1 MNRFFSWV
9 YTLLTNK
16 ILWLVIGFLTFG
28 LIVWFGGPFL
38 SIGQYQPLDS
48 TSARLTLILGIFTFW
63 VLRRLWRS
71 WRARD
76 TNRNFFAGLQP
87 KFDPKVEQNPIVK
100 ERFAKATAL
109 LREAKVG
116 GSGSLW
122 ARISGVNGNK
132 YIYELPWYMF
142 IGAPGSGKTTALL
155 NSGLTFTLSEKLGAG
170 PIQGVGGT
178 RHCDWM
184 FADEAVLV
192 DTAGRY
198 TMQDSDQD
206 NDSKEWGDFLTLLK
220 KYRPRQPING
230 VLVTVSVADL
240 LQTTIQERTRQA
252 SCIRERLQELMSTL
266 GNRFAVYVLVTK
278 SDLLAGFSESFGD
291 FDREQRNQVLGLT
304 FDLSP
309 HSENAFEPA
318 IFRKEMDAL
327 VSRLHINS
335 IDALK
340 RERDPT
346 RRARVYGFPS
356 QLSALAATLEAFLAD
371 AFGPSKITGTPAI
384 RGVYF
389 TSGTQEGSPIDRVL
403 GALSRNLG
411 FQGRIVPAQVP
422 TGKAFF
428 LANLLRKVIFAE
440 SAYAGTNLQWEAR
453 TKKIKIAV
461 SLMAGLVGSAYIGG
475 ASYSYLNNKSYI
487 SIVENKAKALSE
499 IVKQGNA
506 SGRSVSELLAVLK
519 QARNVA
525 ETDSVSVES
534 PKWDYRFGLSQ
545 VDKLD
550 GAGRQIYNRMLQDS
564 LAPYLVTR
572 LEGALGRGANN
583 PELLYEALKTYI
595 MLQKTEKMQPDQI
608 AAWVAIDAETDVNI
622 GLTPEERLELSAHTT
637 ALLAR
642 GGFQTAIGFNEQL
655 VASTRALLLRD
666 SFPQRV
672 YSRIKLATLN
682 GELPDF
688 RIASAGGQSAAI
700 VFVRPSGQ
708 PLTKGIGSLFTY
720 DGYYKVFNKA
730 LEDGIR
736 ELAEEETWVL
746 GVRDSENAKRAINP
760 TTRLQL
766 GDEVRKLY
774 LQEYGNTW
782 EKYVADIAII
792 RSTNITQS
800 ISTAQILAA
809 PDSPLIRLMTAI
821 VRETTLTERP
831 DAVKQATDRA
841 SQIAKEATDKMR
853 RLIGPNPNSM
863 AIPTTQGK
871 VEALVDDRFEALRRF
886 VKPLTVGTPPQINQT
901 MLLFNDLAMHLQSTD
916 RALKSGQTPPPST
929 ALDKLTSELQRMPEP
944 VKGMLASLTS
954 SGEKQALGG
963 AKAAAGKQMS
973 ASVGGAC
980 TKALAGRYPFVSGSN
995 KDVLAQ
1001 DFANLFGPGGQI
1013 EDFFNK
1019 NLAALVDTGTLPWRF
1034 RKTGDGSGGELSAAL
1049 VQFQRASEIKQVFFA
1064 TGTKQASYRIE
1075 IRPVEIDRGIAV
1087 LELDIDGQVIRFNNA
1102 SAPPQSIQWPGPKG
1116 SNQVRLTALAPVQPA
1131 TATAAANQPPVT
1143 SDKAA
1148 ADRGL
1153 NDKSATGPVGAAA
1166 SAAGSVVTAAS
1177 TSAAGLVE
1185 AAPRTNAASNA
1196 LVFEGVWALQRMLDN
1211 GRVEQVGGPEKLRL
1225 TLSVDGKKVV
1235 LQLTSASVQNPLRL
1249 PELLS
1254 FRCPNQL

>member
-1 MNRFFSWV
+1 M
-9 YTLLTNK
+9 LTNRL
-16 ILWLVIGFLTFG
+16 LWLIIGFLTFA
-28 LIVWFGGPFL
+28 LIIWFAGPFL
-38 SIGQYQPLDS
+38 SFAQYQPLDS
-48 TSARLTLILGIFTFW
+48 PSARLTFIAIIFGLW
-63 VLRRLWRS
+63 VLRRIWRS

-76 TNRNFFAGLQP
+76 KNRNFFANLQP
-87 KFDPKVEQNPIVK
+87 KLDPKIEQNPIIK
-100 ERFAKATAL
+100 ERFAKATGL
-109 LREAKVG
+109 LRDAKVG
-116 GSGSLW
+116 GSGSKL
-122 ARISGVNGNK
+122 ARIAGLGGNK

-155 NSGLTFTLSEKLGAG
+155 NSGLKFTLSEKLGAE

-198 TMQDSDQD
+198 TMQDSDQA
-206 NDSKEWGDFLTLLK
+206 NDSKEWGDFLALLK

-240 LQTTIQERTRQA
+240 LQTTIQERARQA
-252 SCIRERLQELMSTL
+252 NSVRARLQELMSAL
-266 GNRFAVYVLVTK
+266 GNKFAVYVLVTK
-278 SDLLAGFSESFGD
+278 ADLLAGFSESFGD
-291 FDREQRNQVLGLT
+291 LDREQRNQVLGLT
-304 FDLSP
+304 FDLTP
-309 HSENAFEPA
+309 QTENIFDPA

-327 VSRLHINS
+327 VARLQVNS

-340 RERDPT
+340 KERDPL

-356 QLSALAATLEAFLAD
+356 QLGSIASTLEAFLAD

-403 GALSRNLG
+403 GALSRSLG
-411 FQGRIVPAQVP
+411 FQGRVVPAQVP

-428 LANLLRKVIFAE
+428 LANLLQKVIFAE

-461 SLMAGLVGSAYIGG
+461 SLLAGLIGITYVSG
-475 ASYSYLNNKSYI
+475 ASYSYLNNKNYI
-487 SIVENKAKALSE
+487 STVEAKAKTLSE
-499 IVKQGNA
+499 IVKQGN
-506 SGRSVSELLAVLK
+506 STGRSVSELIAVLK
-519 QARNVA
+519 QARTIA
-525 ETDSVSVES
+525 ETDLVSVAK

-545 VDKLD
+545 ADKLD

-564 LAPYLVTR
+564 LAPYLAIR
-572 LEGALGRGANN
+572 LESSLGRGASN

-595 MLQKTEKMQPDQI
+595 MLQNTEKMRPDQI
-608 AAWVAIDAETDVNI
+608 AAWVAIDAETDVQI
-622 GLTPEERLELSAHTT
+622 GLTPEERIELAEHTT

-642 GGFQTAIGFNEQL
+642 GGFQTAIVFNQQL
-655 VASTRALLLRD
+655 VNDTRALLLRD

-672 YSRIKLATLN
+672 YSRIKLDTLN
-682 GELPDF
+682 GDLPDF

-730 LEDGIR
+730 LDDGIR
-736 ELAEEETWVL
+736 ELAEEEIWVL
-746 GVRDSENAKRAINP
+746 GVRDSENAKRALNP

-800 ISTAQILAA
+800 ISTAQILAS
-809 PDSPLIRLMTAI
+809 PDSPLVRLMTAI

-841 SQIAKEATDKMR
+841 SQIAKEATEKMR

-863 AIPTTQGK
+863 AISTTQGK

-886 VKPLTVGTPPQINQT
+886 VKPLTPGTPPQINQT

-963 AKAAAGKQMS
+963 AKAAAGKQMG

-1019 NLAALVDTGTLPWRF
+1019 NLAPLVDTGALPWRF

-1049 VQFQRASEIKQVFFA
+1049 VQFQRAAEIKQVFFA
-1064 TGTKQASYRIE
+1064 SGTKQASYRIE
-1075 IRPVEIDRGIAV
+1075 IRPVEIDRSIGT
-1087 LELDIDGQVIRFNNA
+1087 LEIDVDGQVVRFNNA

-1116 SNQVRLTALAPVQPA
+1116 SNQVRLVATPVAPLP
-1131 TATAAANQPPVT
+1131 PPVT
-1143 SDKAA
+1143 PNPTPTTADKATTT
-1148 ADRGL
+1148 
-1153 NDKSATGPVGAAA
+1153 DKTATTPA
-1166 SAAGSVVTAAS
+1166 SSAAS
-1177 TSAAGLVE
+1177 TAPPTAPTTGAVNPNPAESPNRTSATLAS
-1185 AAPRTNAASNA
+1185 ANAT
-1196 LVFEGVWALQRMLDN
+1196 VFDGVWALQRMLDS
-1211 GRVEQVGGPEKLRL
+1211 GRVEQIGGPEKLRL

-1254 FRCPNQL
+1254 FKCPNQL